1 MGAVQITPAPPN
13 TKQDK
18 TRQVRVLLHLGV
30 GDLCFTQPDLS
41 CPTTPKDGAMKFK
54 TLIVALTLSLT
65 SGCAYYNDRT
75 ADTSKN
81 GRIACDAEP
90 ANQPGCYTKQ
100 SKDWNWGGLKFEVGA
115 SN

>member
-1 MGAVQITPAPPN
+1 LITDL
-13 TKQDK
+13 TVGSSLDR
-18 TRQVRVLLHLGV
+18 TGGLGSPTQS
-30 GDLCFTQPDLS
+30 GLCWRS
-41 CPTTPKDGAMKFK
+41 IRKEAAMKFK
-54 TLIVALTLSLT
+54 MLLVALTLSLT

-75 ADTSKN
+75 TDTNKN

-100 SKDWNWGGLKFEVGA
+100 SKDWNWGGLKFGVGA

>member
-1 MGAVQITPAPPN
+1 MN
-13 TKQDK
+13 LK
-18 TRQVRVLLHLGV
+18 LLI
-30 GDLCFTQPDLS
+30 
-41 CPTTPKDGAMKFK
+41 A
-54 TLIVALTLSLT
+54 ALTLSLT

-75 ADTSKN
+75 TDTSKN

-100 SKDWNWGGLKFEVGA
+100 SKDWSWGGLKFGVGA